1 MNVRLKISGGALI
14 LLAAMILILPLKWI
28 GAAILAM
35 AVHELF
41 HALAILLCGGKIH
54 EIRVG
59 GRGVVMVGTPMAGA
73 REVICAIAGPIGS
86 FLMLF
91 LLRFLP
97 RTAVCALVHGVY
109 NLIPLL
115 PMDGGRVLRG
125 ILFDIFSP
133 PVAQKVLLWSERIV
147 KILLSILG
155 IILVCKGGIF
165 VFFIVILLLQR
176 HLLENPLAKKPF
188 WRYNK
193 SNKY

>member
-28 GAAILAM
+28 GASILAM

-86 FLMLF
+86 FVMLF

-125 ILFDIFSP
+125 VLFGIFSP

>member
-28 GAAILAM
+28 GASILAM

-54 EIRVG
+54 EIRVC
-59 GRGVVMVGTPMAGA
+59 GRGVVMVGTPMSGA
-73 REVICAIAGPIGS
+73 RGVICAIAGPIGS

-125 ILFDIFSP
+125 VLFGIFSP